1 MRKKLLL
8 FVAALCCTMF
18 FTASAEVLTG
28 YCGAEGD
35 GSNLQ
40 WSYDTETT
48 VLTITGSGKM
58 QDYDWGRQ
66 PWNENSESITQVN
79 LPNGLTYIGKNA
91 FCTCN
96 ELTAISIPNSV
107 TTIGKYA
114 FEFCWNLL
122 SVIIPNS
129 VISIRSGAFG
139 SCSSMTSLTIP
150 NSVTSIGDNAFGG
163 CTALTSVTIPNSVV
177 TIGSSAFGE
186 VPNIV
191 YSGTAQ
197 DEENNHWGARSLN
210 GVVDGW
216 LVYSDNTRTTLLSCS
231 TAAQGE
237 IILPN
242 SVTIIGNYAFC
253 KCLGVTSVT
262 IPNTV
267 TAIGEDSFRSCGITS
282 VTLPA
287 SITSYGDWAF
297 SGCRD
302 LKTVIFPENL
312 TVIGNYMFDGC
323 VNLTSVNIPN
333 SVTVIGPQAFSGCQN
348 LISVKVPDGVT
359 SVGIF
364 AFSDV
369 PNIEYSGTLFG
380 RPWNAKCMNGIIDGI
395 FIFNDETKT
404 ILEACLTTAEGEMI
418 IPNSVEKI
426 GNKAFKYCNNITSV
440 TIPNSVTVID
450 NEAFWGCKKLT
461 NITIPNSVIEIGD
474 YAFLDCDSVTSV
486 VIGNSVTRV
495 GQSAFGIEKL
505 QEVHIN
511 DLAAWCGI
519 FFNGKEAN
527 PLFHAHHLYLN
538 GSEITELIIP
548 DGVTQLRWNTF
559 VGGSNF
565 TSVSIP
571 NSMTYIGSEAFKD
584 CTGLTSVTIPNTV
597 TEMGSSVFYG
607 CTGLTSITLPNSIT
621 EIGTE
626 MFYWCKN
633 LTSVTIP
640 ESVTKIS
647 GSAFYGCSALASI
660 RIPKAV
666 TEIRQAAFWN
676 CTGLTSIYCDAEVPP
691 TCGSWAFRD
700 VDKSIPLFVPA
711 GSEEAY
717 KAADQWKEFYGYYE
731 TSATEPEQLVVEP
744 KAEPEENSVVVEWPV
759 VSGATVYTIDI
770 KKNGEL
776 ICTLSFNESGQL
788 IGISFAV
795 PARKDEQHNEPR
807 MATQTV
813 NGWQYTISGLE
824 ANTSYTYT
832 VTAKKSDESVAYQKT
847 ITFTTKNSTTAF
859 EAVISSEDKATKV
872 MRNGQLY
879 ILRDGKS
886 YTITGAEVK

>member
-8 FVAALCCTMF
+8 FVAALCCTTF

-79 LPNGLTYIGKNA
+79 LPNGLTYIGNNA

-107 TTIGKYA
+107 TTIGEWA
-114 FEFCWNLL
+114 F
-122 SVIIPNS
+122 S
-129 VISIRSGAFG
+129 
-139 SCSSMTSLTIP
+139 SCVAMTSLTIP
-150 NSVTSIGDNAFGG
+150 NSVTSIGEYAFEG
-163 CTALTSVTIPNSVV
+163 CSALISVSIPNSVV
-177 TIGSSAFGE
+177 TIGNGAFSA

-197 DEENNHWGARSLN
+197 DEYNNHWGARSLN

-242 SVTIIGNYAFC
+242 SVTTIGNYAFYR
-253 KCLGVTSVT
+253 CLGVTSVT

-267 TAIGEDSFRSCGITS
+267 TAIGENSFSNCGITS
-282 VTLPA
+282 VTIPA
-287 SITSYGDWAF
+287 SITSFGDWAF

-312 TVIGNYMFDGC
+312 TVIGNYMFDRC

-333 SVTVIGPQAFSGCQN
+333 SVTVIGPQAFYGCQN

-359 SVGIF
+359 SVGNF
-364 AFSDV
+364 AFSEV
-369 PNIEYSGTLFG
+369 MNIEYSGTLFG
-380 RPWNAKCMNGIIDGI
+380 RPWGAKCMNGIIDGI

-426 GNKAFKYCNNITSV
+426 GDKAFKYCNNITSV

-474 YAFLDCDSVTSV
+474 YAFTSCDNVTSV
-486 VIGNSVTRV
+486 SMGNSVTRI
-495 GQSAFGIEKL
+495 GMRAFDIDKL
-505 QEVHIN
+505 EEVHIN

-519 FFNGKEAN
+519 FFNGEAAN
-527 PLFHAHHLYLN
+527 PLCFAHHLYLN
-538 GSEITELIIP
+538 GSEITELVIP
-548 DGVTQLRWNTF
+548 DGVTELSWNTF
-559 VGGSNF
+559 AGGSNF
-565 TSVSIP
+565 TSVLIP
-571 NSMTYIGSEAFKD
+571 NSMTKIGSDAFKD

-597 TEMGSSVFYG
+597 TEMGGSVFYG
-607 CTGLTSITLPNSIT
+607 CTGLTSVTLPNSIT
-621 EIGTE
+621 GIGIE
-626 MFYWCKN
+626 MFQGCTS

-666 TEIRQAAFWN
+666 TEINQVAFWY
-676 CTGLTSIYCDAEVPP
+676 CSGLTSIYCDAEVPP
-691 TCGSWAFRD
+691 TCGWEAFRG

-717 KAADQWKEFYGYYE
+717 KTADQWKDFYGYYE